1 MQTSAPGGKRQE
13 AGGAPDA
20 RPGHRPGHRPDGREK
35 EDRKID

>member
-20 RPGHRPGHRPDGREK
+20 RPGHRPDSREK

>member
-1 MQTSAPGGKRQE
+1 MQISAPGGKRQE

-20 RPGHRPGHRPDGREK
+20 RPGDRPDGREK

>member
-1 MQTSAPGGKRQE
+1 MQISAPGGIRQE

-20 RPGHRPGHRPDGREK
+20 RPDGREK